1 MKKLILSA
9 LLFLGI
15 TLFSTAQSLDSSTIF
30 LQKKEDSNNYL
41 SIENKKTYSFAAAM
55 TNKTAIDFALIITND
70 HGMRKTEW
78 YNMSGKDNVV
88 LKEIIGTNTLINAI
102 SFDREQFDK
111 CKTTADFKRMT
122 SYITSIAFSHFAVIR
137 NGNDYYQRCFIF
149 QKANGKRGLLFVTE
163 TENNELK
170 VEVKAE

>member
-1 MKKLILSA
+1 MKKRILSA
-9 LLFLGI
+9 FVFMGI
-15 TLFSTAQSLDSSTIF
+15 TLFSHAQSLDNYTVI
-30 LQKKEDSNNYL
+30 LQIKEDGNNYL
-41 SIENKKTYSFAAAM
+41 SITNKKAYPLAEAM
-55 TNKTAIDFALIITND
+55 ADKTAIDFALIITND
-70 HGMRKTEW
+70 NGKQKTEW
-78 YNMSGKDNVV
+78 YNISGKDNVV
-88 LKEIIGTNTLINAI
+88 PKELIGTSTLINAI

-111 CKTTADFKRMT
+111 CKTTADLKRMT
-122 SYITSIAFSHFAVIR
+122 GYITSNAFSHFAGIR